1 MKPIFLSV
9 LIAATAITHVI
20 EGVPFVKQDTRYCG
34 PASLASVLNYYGDT
48 VDQRTIGKST
58 YSEKLKGALITDLEN
73 VARAR
78 GFKTR
83 SAAGRLEDLRS
94 AVCEGVPVIVLI
106 DRGFWVVSRP
116 HYLVVFGYDEGGF
129 IAHDGYRDSQR
140 YPYPEFE
147 KQWTKAG
154 STYLLVYR

>member
-1 MKPIFLSV
+1 LKSIFLSL
-9 LIAATAITHVI
+9 LIAATALTHVI
-20 EGVPFVKQDTRYCG
+20 EGVPFVKQDTQYCG

-48 VDQRTIGKST
+48 VDQKAIGKGT

-73 VARAR
+73 FARAR
-78 GFKTR
+78 GFKAR
-83 SAAGRLEDLRS
+83 SAAGRLEDIRS
-94 AVCEGVPVIVLI
+94 AVFEGVPVIVLI

-129 IAHDGYRDSQR
+129 IAHDGYQASQR
-140 YPYPEFE
+140 YPYAEFQ
-147 KQWTKAG
+147 KTWTKAG